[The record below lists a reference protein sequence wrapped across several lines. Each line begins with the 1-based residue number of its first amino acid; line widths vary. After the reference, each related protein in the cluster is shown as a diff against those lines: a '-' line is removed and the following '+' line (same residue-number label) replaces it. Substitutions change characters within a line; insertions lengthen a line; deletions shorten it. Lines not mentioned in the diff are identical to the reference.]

1 MTCGN
6 CVYMHT
12 VFGLLSLP
20 LHLLSSQLH
29 EKRGRAFMLCLCP
42 HMHGLEWA
50 ARWRCTNHAVTVLWM
65 RCVSRCV
72 QRLWTA
78 CPLSHS
84 VAYALIMLFCDVCR
98 SSTWIGELH
107 GLGCPKNPKTSHS
120 SRLSGFDWT
129 GRQLKMES
137 HCTAL
142 QLRRR
147 MWNDGYLCI
156 WLSVLRCLASCLA
169 PVG

>member
-1 MTCGN
+1 MATVSTCTQSLVCCHYLCICCHRN
-6 CVYMHT
+6 YMKSGEERSCYACAPT
-12 VFGLLSLP
+12 GMGWSGQPDGGVL
-20 LHLLSSQLH
+20 
-29 EKRGRAFMLCLCP
+29 
-42 HMHGLEWA
+42 
-50 ARWRCTNHAVTVLWM
+50 NHAVTILWM
-65 RCVSRCV
+65 RCVSWCV
-72 QRLWTA
+72 QRQWTA
-78 CPLSHS
+78 CLLSHS
-84 VAYALIMLFCDVCR
+84 VVYALIVLFCDVCR

-156 WLSVLRCLASCLA
+156 RLSVLRCLASCLA